1 MLARFPSP
9 RPSHSIG
16 VGSRRELN
24 ANMDNLV
31 TGFCHWSYL
40 CWRNDLNGFGFR
52 FTEFQ
57 RVGMSRGG
65 EKMVYRCKHLF
76 LSCFLSSFFI
86 TSFSFPLF
94 SNSYLFFFLLS
105 SPLRF
110 LFMATSLPFILLD
123 SMGFFHF
130 VLKVSPTI
138 FFFLWA
144 PLQDNP
150 LTRWLPGHYLYSE
163 CVCCTIFIPRQN
175 SLFCSSPS
183 SFLPY
188 LNG

>member
-31 TGFCHWSYL
+31 TGFCHWSYS

-94 SNSYLFFFLLS
+94 SNSYLFFSYSPLHFVFYSWLPPFLLYCLIPWDFS
-105 SPLRF
+105 ILSLRF
-110 LFMATSLPFILLD
+110 HQP
-123 SMGFFHF
+123 
-130 VLKVSPTI
+130 
-138 FFFLWA
+138 FFFSC
-144 PLQDNP
+144 
-150 LTRWLPGHYLYSE
+150 GHLSKI
-163 CVCCTIFIPRQN
+163 TH
-175 SLFCSSPS
+175 
-183 SFLPY
+183 
-188 LNG
+188 